1 MYIIM
6 DECTILKSFFTL
18 TPLLHLH
25 FLFSKIKIFFPRS
38 LLSIFKKREGKKKKN
53 LIIQYEISLYKFI
66 YKPNFKFRRSR
77 AVLPLK

>member
-1 MYIIM
+1 MEMYIIM

-38 LLSIFKKREGKKKKN
+38 LLLIFKKKGEEK
-53 LIIQYEISLYKFI
+53 EKFDNPI
-66 YKPNFKFRRSR
+66 
-77 AVLPLK
+77 

>member
-1 MYIIM
+1 M

-38 LLSIFKKREGKKKKN
+38 LLLIFKKKGEEK
-53 LIIQYEISLYKFI
+53 EKFDNPI
-66 YKPNFKFRRSR
+66 
-77 AVLPLK
+77 

>member
-1 MYIIM
+1 M

-38 LLSIFKKREGKKKKN
+38 LLTIFKKREGKKKKN
-53 LIIQYEISLYKFI
+53 LIIQYEISL
-66 YKPNFKFRRSR
+66 
-77 AVLPLK
+77 